1 MFKDRWGWVAGKRAQ
16 RDELKALNVPSP
28 EFDPWLYISPSAQL
42 MWSLWSL
49 KLTEFQEHC
58 ILRPE
63 HHQIH
68 MVGQA
73 WSLSLLAVL
82 GRFLPSPLYP
92 KTDTKL
98 SEVSPR
104 QIMLDLTLRVGSE
117 NGTSIQNWNNHQRN
131 KNKNI

>member
-1 MFKDRWGWVAGKRAQ
+1 MAGKITQ
-16 RDELKALNVPSP
+16 RDELKAFNVPSP
-28 EFDPWLYISPSAQL
+28 EFDPWLYVSPPAQL
-42 MWSLWSL
+42 MWSLWAL
-49 KLTEFQEHC
+49 KLTGFQEHC
-58 ILRPE
+58 IPRPE

-68 MVGQA
+68 MVNQA

-82 GRFLPSPLYP
+82 GRFLPSPLHP

-104 QIMLDLTLRVGSE
+104 QIMLDLTLLVGSE
-117 NGTSIQNWNNHQRN
+117 NGTSIKNCNNHQWN